1 MIGQIYNFIFK
12 RIDFKSFLIGFLF
25 SICIISLIGADGD
38 GYYND
43 DIPSSPQFQLSA
55 CDDQSAFIIE
65 TRTSHLWYRDNE
77 GMIDMGTVSK
87 PVHIKTR
94 IERLGY

>member
-1 MIGQIYNFIFK
+1 MIHKTFIFFSEQ
-12 RIDFKSFLIGFLF
+12 IDFRSFLVGLLFTICLF
-25 SICIISLIGADGD
+25 SFFGANGN

-43 DIPSSPQFQLSA
+43 DIPSNPQFQISA
-55 CDDQSAFIIE
+55 CDDQSVFIIE
-65 TRTSHLWYRDNE
+65 THTSHLWYRDNE

-94 IERLGY
+94 IERIGY